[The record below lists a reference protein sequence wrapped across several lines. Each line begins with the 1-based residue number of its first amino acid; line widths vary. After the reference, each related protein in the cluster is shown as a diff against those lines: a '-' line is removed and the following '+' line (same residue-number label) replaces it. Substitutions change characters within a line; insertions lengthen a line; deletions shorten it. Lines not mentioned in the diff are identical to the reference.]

1 MNTAPATSPSI
12 QPWAVLSIKLITIA
26 ILALFLWPVPAMVTH
41 ISPESALVLGRYT
54 PKYFASVAA
63 YLSGT
68 AIWAGLTVWVLGRL
82 TKPRLIQIRHYIEKH
97 LVLMLGALTL
107 LTIGT
112 VTIRSGTLAGW
123 LVFPSTFVKVMGV
136 IPSLFLVMVFTLA
149 ALIVDRR
156 IVQQTELKLA
166 EISQRPKTWVQSHPR
181 LQSTLSLMHIDLLIV
196 FAVLVG
202 NLISVVIARGRYWSY
217 PLTLDPSVDIYL
229 GQHVLNG
236 GVPYQTAVYVHPPL
250 RFTISLLWNLGAR
263 ITGLPPF
270 HFVRALEFGIGVGI
284 LAVSYAMGR
293 ELTGRPVGGLLA
305 AIIMLGTEHLQQMLI
320 AGPTL
325 RTTTTLLM
333 IAGLWMGQRR
343 RWFWAGALVTASAL
357 TLSPIG
363 VTLIAVVLSALL
375 QKGQPRW
382 KAALAATGGGLLVI
396 GLTATS
402 LALQG
407 VLDDAYRQTV
417 FSVWLHLAKR
427 YIEPQPGEVGAG
439 FIQKLPYYYMVYKW
453 LFRGDW
459 ELVALIAL
467 GPLVMLATRG
477 VREVF
482 RSPKSSVLL
491 IASLLVAASTP
502 SHFDGNVRD
511 SVLLLAVVT
520 PFGAEALIGLLAV
533 LPRRLEISLPH
544 LRGAL
549 EWAAVGVILV
559 CGLPDGARQAHF
571 LYSLVRIPLSEQQQM
586 AEQLDAALQPEQTV
600 QAVGNLWF
608 LTFTNRDNA
617 SPFMEWDPDGIKA
630 VEAGGWS
637 FEEMV
642 REIEAQ
648 EPVVVMSWPGPLP
661 DEVSEWLGDN
671 YTYVGQLSLADDDKS
686 QRIFVRKGHDEVRAI
701 VEAWPLVKRGNPKE
715 SAP

>member
-1 MNTAPATSPSI
+1 
-12 QPWAVLSIKLITIA
+12 
-26 ILALFLWPVPAMVTH
+26 
-41 ISPESALVLGRYT
+41 
-54 PKYFASVAA
+54 
-63 YLSGT
+63 
-68 AIWAGLTVWVLGRL
+68 
-82 TKPRLIQIRHYIEKH
+82 
-97 LVLMLGALTL
+97 
-107 LTIGT
+107 
-112 VTIRSGTLAGW
+112 
-123 LVFPSTFVKVMGV
+123 
-136 IPSLFLVMVFTLA
+136 LVMVFTLA

-156 IVQQTELKLA
+156 IAQQIELKLA
-166 EISQRPKTWVQSHPR
+166 EISQRPRTWVQSHPR
-181 LQSTLSLMHIDLLIV
+181 LQSTLSFMHIDLLIV

-202 NLISVVIARGRYWSY
+202 NLMSVVIARGRYWSY

-229 GQHVLNG
+229 GQHLLNG

-263 ITGLPPF
+263 LTGLTSF
-270 HFVRALEFGIGVGI
+270 HFVRALEFGVSVGV

-320 AGPTL
+320 TGPTL

-333 IAGLWMGQRR
+333 IAGLWMAQRR
-343 RWFWAGALVTASAL
+343 RWLWAGALSTASAL
-357 TLSPIG
+357 TMSPVG
-363 VTLIAVVLSALL
+363 VTVVAVVLSALL
-375 QKGQPRW
+375 QKGQSRW
-382 KAALAATGGGLLVI
+382 KAALAAVGGALLVI
-396 GLTATS
+396 GLTAVS

-417 FSVWLHLAKR
+417 FSVWHHLAK
-427 YIEPQPGEVGAG
+427 YTESQSGEIGAN
-439 FIQKLPYYYMVYKW
+439 FIQRIPYYYMVYKW

-477 VREVF
+477 AREMIC
-482 RSPKSSVLL
+482 SPKSSVLL
-491 IASLLVAASTP
+491 IAGLLTAAATP

-511 SVLLLAVVT
+511 SVLLLAIVT
-520 PFGAEALIGLLAV
+520 PFGAETLIGLLAA

-544 LRGAL
+544 LRAAL
-549 EWAAVGVILV
+549 EWAAVGVVLV
-559 CGLPDGARQAHF
+559 CGLSDGARQARF
-571 LYSLVRIPLSEQQQM
+571 MYSLVRIPLSDQQQM
-586 AEQLDAALQPEQTV
+586 AEQLDAVLQPDQTV

-642 REIEAQ
+642 REVEEQ
-648 EPVVVMSWPGPLP
+648 QPVVVMSWPGTLP
-661 DEVSEWLGDN
+661 DEVSEWLNDN
-671 YTYVGQLSLADDDKS
+671 YTYVGQLGLVDGDKS
-686 QRIFVRKGHDEVRAI
+686 QRIFVREGHDEVRAI
-701 VEAWPLVKRGNPKE
+701 VEAWPLAKRGPLLEENTP
-715 SAP
+715 